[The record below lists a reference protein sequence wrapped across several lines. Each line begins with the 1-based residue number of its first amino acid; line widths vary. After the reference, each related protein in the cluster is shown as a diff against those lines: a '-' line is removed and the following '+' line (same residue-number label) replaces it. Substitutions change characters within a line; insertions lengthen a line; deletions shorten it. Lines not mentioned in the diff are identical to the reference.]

1 MKCKPMSLSSKLNA
15 QCAKHARKIVQLLNM
30 IRYKREQLRTLKGL
44 QSQKRYKSPFPWYN
58 IIADMLKKVIDNE
71 KMNSKTILIAKHPNT
86 SVLKSLNSDNVRNLR
101 KREVEVRRIR
111 PCTNATC
118 DEVAKRSKSG
128 CSSVKSNS
136 TSNKTKEA
144 RSTTQTKYVPCP
156 QTRTLRTVSKDREE
170 DTLLNQRPT
179 RDIESRPMGYPM
191 TTPYTSIDLTSNNIT
206 EGHNKSYEPPFLQ
219 CPLCGW
225 EDAKYKQIER
235 NAVEPVM
242 KQINFVPC
250 SDYYRDLPRERYTP
264 CTGCDKDIMRRSD
277 YTKKHTDDSRDFDI
291 SKDPPKQA
299 PYPDLSS
306 NHPEMTAEFYH
317 EPYHVRSIVKSKKD
331 ETTKVTKDVAC
342 VREPVQT
349 QIVQYDPM
357 ANKLLGVTVEAY
369 TWLKI
374 VPSDLKK
381 NVDGATFATQSICQS
396 TQGVQC
402 TKPKLY
408 TKETQLSS
416 KTIPS
421 EVNDASVNTVNY
433 VERETQ
439 NTICMPNRPKHC
451 VSLQTLNQIDEKNK
465 HCVTSSICTMESK
478 EVAINTVDK
487 VSKGI
492 QSTICMSRGNLAPS
506 LSFEKMKDIG
516 TTSCFQENHNI
527 CVDATYFKK
536 HDISLVRH
544 VGIDVQCVSLTQL
557 KSHESINHCIRSADL
572 KEPMERETEEFETPC
587 KSDTCSGN
595 ICEIIKDPTVA
606 FSLQQIL
613 YKMLSYRL
621 ESGSQNT
628 KASPLKISNVQADH
642 KSTRNAKT
650 NCRITATEMVDK
662 VKEFTIRTLGSEAT
676 SHYKDELKQTFA
688 IAEALS
694 ANITKPTM
702 TEESDFKP
710 VFESTKVIDGT
721 ERIYA
726 DDMVL
731 LKEAKKFSSVDKEVS
746 VYSESRDVG
755 TNGSFSQLPVCNV
768 GVQNDVQVEGVI
780 SMNESE
786 MDKGKKVSVGTQKRD
801 PILVRVIK
809 CNESQTIVKSDKET
823 LTAAIDIGFKNKCID
838 KRVETCGRSTCLPYI
853 ACRKLKEENLE
864 PIYQKKCKCQIDSD
878 YRQQPY
884 KNFMCDKNCKDK
896 PHRDQDWTDI
906 TNIDA
911 FRNLNNSK
919 IPLCVKARKCT
930 YTSK

>member
-1 MKCKPMSLSSKLNA
+1 
-15 QCAKHARKIVQLLNM
+15 M
-30 IRYKREQLRTLKGL
+30 I
-44 QSQKRYKSPFPWYN
+44 
-58 IIADMLKKVIDNE
+58 
-71 KMNSKTILIAKHPNT
+71 
-86 SVLKSLNSDNVRNLR
+86 SD
-101 KREVEVRRIR
+101 
-111 PCTNATC
+111 
-118 DEVAKRSKSG
+118 
-128 CSSVKSNS
+128 
-136 TSNKTKEA
+136 
-144 RSTTQTKYVPCP
+144 
-156 QTRTLRTVSKDREE
+156 
-170 DTLLNQRPT
+170 
-179 RDIESRPMGYPM
+179 
-191 TTPYTSIDLTSNNIT
+191 
-206 EGHNKSYEPPFLQ
+206 
-219 CPLCGW
+219 
-225 EDAKYKQIER
+225 
-235 NAVEPVM
+235 
-242 KQINFVPC
+242 
-250 SDYYRDLPRERYTP
+250 
-264 CTGCDKDIMRRSD
+264 
-277 YTKKHTDDSRDFDI
+277 
-291 SKDPPKQA
+291 
-299 PYPDLSS
+299 
-306 NHPEMTAEFYH
+306 
-317 EPYHVRSIVKSKKD
+317 
-331 ETTKVTKDVAC
+331 
-342 VREPVQT
+342 
-349 QIVQYDPM
+349 
-357 ANKLLGVTVEAY
+357 
-369 TWLKI
+369 
-374 VPSDLKK
+374 
-381 NVDGATFATQSICQS
+381 
-396 TQGVQC
+396 
-402 TKPKLY
+402 
-408 TKETQLSS
+408 
-416 KTIPS
+416 
-421 EVNDASVNTVNY
+421 
-433 VERETQ
+433 
-439 NTICMPNRPKHC
+439 
-451 VSLQTLNQIDEKNK
+451 
-465 HCVTSSICTMESK
+465 
-478 EVAINTVDK
+478 
-487 VSKGI
+487 
-492 QSTICMSRGNLAPS
+492 
-506 LSFEKMKDIG
+506 
-516 TTSCFQENHNI
+516 
-527 CVDATYFKK
+527 
-536 HDISLVRH
+536 
-544 VGIDVQCVSLTQL
+544 
-557 KSHESINHCIRSADL
+557 
-572 KEPMERETEEFETPC
+572 
-587 KSDTCSGN
+587 
-595 ICEIIKDPTVA
+595 
-606 FSLQQIL
+606 
-613 YKMLSYRL
+613 
-621 ESGSQNT
+621 
-628 KASPLKISNVQADH
+628 